1 MPKKTTKSPTR
12 RIYKLSQKQIPA
24 CENGSVA
31 KGEGNISTRSTRTK
45 RFRSAR
51 KNDLDLRRST
61 NIDTVGYDPYER
73 YLDLTSQHRDRFM
86 RIMENMREKTSYQ
99 YQRAAEKTR
108 HYEEKD
114 QKLHDF
120 IPKPGLTP
128 INPALMSTTVPRSS
142 PMSVTHTIHPETN
155 TYFLEIV
162 GDRPDFTFKATAALD
177 ATIHLFE
184 DLEFKKMSER
194 IQKKI
199 KPKTCFFQICFLTD
213 F

>member
-1 MPKKTTKSPTR
+1 MPKKTSSTKSPTR

-24 CENGSVA
+24 ACENGSVA
-31 KGEGNISTRSTRTK
+31 KGEGNISTRTRTK
-45 RFRSAR
+45 RFRSSR

-61 NIDTVGYDPYER
+61 IDTVGYDPYER

-120 IPKPGLTP
+120 IPKPGLTHFTK
-128 INPALMSTTVPRSS
+128 MSPTSPRSG
-142 PMSVTHTIHPETN
+142 VTSKNAGKFP
-155 TYFLEIV
+155 
-162 GDRPDFTFKATAALD
+162 
-177 ATIHLFE
+177 
-184 DLEFKKMSER
+184 
-194 IQKKI
+194 
-199 KPKTCFFQICFLTD
+199 
-213 F
+213 

>member
-1 MPKKTTKSPTR
+1 MDFVLAAERLFLSDDCVLQTVPKKTTKSPTR

-24 CENGSVA
+24 ACENGSVA
-31 KGEGNISTRSTRTK
+31 KGEGNIRSRTK
-45 RFRSAR
+45 RFRSSR

-61 NIDTVGYDPYER
+61 IDTVGYDPYER

-120 IPKPGLTP
+120 IPKPGLTHFTQ
-128 INPALMSTTVPRSS
+128 MSPTSLHSKLSENQP
-142 PMSVTHTIHPETN
+142 
-155 TYFLEIV
+155 
-162 GDRPDFTFKATAALD
+162 
-177 ATIHLFE
+177 
-184 DLEFKKMSER
+184 EFKNIR
-194 IQKKI
+194 
-199 KPKTCFFQICFLTD
+199 
-213 F
+213 

>member
-1 MPKKTTKSPTR
+1 MDFVLAAERLFLSDDCVLQTVPKKMTKSPTR

-24 CENGSVA
+24 ACENGSVA
-31 KGEGNISTRSTRTK
+31 KGEGNISTRSRTK
-45 RFRSAR
+45 RFRSSR

-61 NIDTVGYDPYER
+61 IDTVGYDPYER

-120 IPKPGLTP
+120 IPKPGLTHFTQMYP
-128 INPALMSTTVPRSS
+128 TVR
-142 PMSVTHTIHPETN
+142 
-155 TYFLEIV
+155 TYIQ
-162 GDRPDFTFKATAALD
+162 
-177 ATIHLFE
+177 
-184 DLEFKKMSER
+184 MSE
-194 IQKKI
+194 K
-199 KPKTCFFQICFLTD
+199 
-213 F
+213 

>member
-1 MPKKTTKSPTR
+1 MDFVLAAERLFLSDDCVLQTVPKKTTKSPTR

-24 CENGSVA
+24 ACENGSVA
-31 KGEGNISTRSTRTK
+31 KGEGNISTRSRTK
-45 RFRSAR
+45 RFRSSR

-61 NIDTVGYDPYER
+61 IDTVGYDPYER

-120 IPKPGLTP
+120 IPKPGLTHFTQ
-128 INPALMSTTVPRSS
+128 MSPTVRA
-142 PMSVTHTIHPETN
+142 
-155 TYFLEIV
+155 Y
-162 GDRPDFTFKATAALD
+162 
-177 ATIHLFE
+177 
-184 DLEFKKMSER
+184 
-194 IQKKI
+194 IQKVRKLTRVQ
-199 KPKTCFFQICFLTD
+199 KCQIVSVI
-213 F
+213 

>member
-1 MPKKTTKSPTR
+1 MFHNRLNVELNSQRFIFSDDCVLQSVPKKTTKSPTR

-24 CENGSVA
+24 CENGIVVA
-31 KGEGNISTRSTRTK
+31 NGEGNITYTRSTRT
-45 RFRSAR
+45 RRYRSSR
-51 KNDLDLRRST
+51 KSETSDLRSRST

-120 IPKPGLTP
+120 IPKPG
-128 INPALMSTTVPRSS
+128 
-142 PMSVTHTIHPETN
+142 
-155 TYFLEIV
+155 
-162 GDRPDFTFKATAALD
+162 D
-177 ATIHLFE
+177 
-184 DLEFKKMSER
+184 
-194 IQKKI
+194 
-199 KPKTCFFQICFLTD
+199 
-213 F
+213 